1 MTKKKPLVLKIKMVF
16 YLFLIGVSSNS
27 FAQPHTNYNT
37 LVIPTALKKNANAI
51 VRLSDVTVNIQA
63 NNKMSVTVKRVVTV
77 LNKNGGKHINAYVYY
92 EDGEKIEKLQALVF
106 DQFGNKIAKIR
117 KKDFKDV
124 SAVSGGTLYS
134 DSRLKYLEYTPI
146 TYPYTVE
153 LTYQKNTG
161 NTAFIPYFYPLNAY
175 YLSVEKAKYSLL
187 NPTQIPIRFK
197 EANFKDLEV
206 KTNNSPFNFYY
217 EFSNLDAIKPENSSP
232 LLSEL
237 VPKVMFAATNF
248 TLEGAT
254 AKVENWND
262 FGKWMYNDLISDT
275 QNLPQRTVL
284 EIKDLVKDET
294 TDVGKAKKIYEYV
307 QAKTRYISVQVGI
320 GGWKPSNAA
329 EVDNL
334 GYGDCKGLTNYT
346 MALLKAA
353 NVAAN
358 YTVVYSGKS
367 QKNIDKNFASV
378 QGNHVILNIP
388 QKDKTDIWL
397 ECTSQK
403 TPFGYIGDFTDNRDV
418 LVISPQGGKI
428 KRTKKYTTSQNTQQI
443 TGKAVILKNGSTNIS
458 LQMISKGLQYD
469 NRYWLDSE
477 TKRNLDR
484 HYKSHWDY
492 INDLTIN
499 KIDITNNKE
508 SVVFKEAINFT
519 ANNYANKVGD
529 RMLVVL
535 NSFNRNTFVPKKY
548 RDRQLPL
555 ILKRGFKDTDEVE
568 IQLPLNYKIEALP
581 NSKTITNKFGSYTL
595 EITKKDANILVYKR
609 QFVINEGVF
618 NKEEYAA
625 YRDFYKQ
632 VAKLDNSKLVLIK
645 NN

>member
-1 MTKKKPLVLKIKMVF
+1 MVF

-206 KTNNSPFNFYY
+206 KTNNSAFNFYY

-388 QKDKTDIWL
+388 QKDKADIWL

>member
-1 MTKKKPLVLKIKMVF
+1 M
-16 YLFLIGVSSNS
+16 FLIGVSSNS

-206 KTNNSPFNFYY
+206 KTNNSAFNFYY

-388 QKDKTDIWL
+388 QKDKADIWL

>member
-1 MTKKKPLVLKIKMVF
+1 MVF

-63 NNKMSVTVKRVVTV
+63 NNKMSITVKRVVTV

>member
-206 KTNNSPFNFYY
+206 KTNNSAFNFYY

>member
-1 MTKKKPLVLKIKMVF
+1 MVF

-206 KTNNSPFNFYY
+206 KTNNSAFNFYY